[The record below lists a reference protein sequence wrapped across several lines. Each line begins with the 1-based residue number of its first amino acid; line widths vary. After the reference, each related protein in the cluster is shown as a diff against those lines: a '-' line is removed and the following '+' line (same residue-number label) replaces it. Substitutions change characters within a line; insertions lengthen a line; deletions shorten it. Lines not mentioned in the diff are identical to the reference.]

1 MRNPSTMCP
10 CTSAPT
16 SRCVRTAPHNI
27 QHAAGNRQR
36 TVQPT
41 AGMHQASNKRHAA
54 GASVPCG
61 DCRSR
66 THGRT
71 RPHGR
76 TRSVRGTGK
85 GLAACR
91 VVRVR
96 QQRPVRLFRLCDK
109 VSWAFTTKDYDITIL
124 VVRDDD
130 GKETQVRTDR
140 TDGARR
146 RTSPGRTHRVA
157 WYSRAA
163 ALPVRDR
170 DELYP
175 KPSLHAPPPTLPA
188 PYTLICL
195 HGMASASGSASSAQ
209 SGVARGVYTASPT
222 CKTDFSGHD
231 DQSIKTCRRRWW
243 RRRRSSRT

>member
-1 MRNPSTMCP
+1 MRMRAGDGRCTIQVRCAPAPRRRPAGACGRPRTTYSTQQATGSAP
-10 CTSAPT
+10 CSRRPACTKQATSAMQRAP
-16 SRCVRTAPHNI
+16 RFRVATAAP
-27 QHAAGNRQR
+27 A
-36 TVQPT
+36 
-41 AGMHQASNKRHAA
+41 
-54 GASVPCG
+54 
-61 DCRSR
+61 
-66 THGRT
+66 RT
-71 RPHGR
+71 RPHACAQ
-76 TRSVRGTGK
+76 TAHAV
-85 GLAACR
+85 CR

-96 QQRPVRLFRLCDK
+96 QQRPVRLCVCATK